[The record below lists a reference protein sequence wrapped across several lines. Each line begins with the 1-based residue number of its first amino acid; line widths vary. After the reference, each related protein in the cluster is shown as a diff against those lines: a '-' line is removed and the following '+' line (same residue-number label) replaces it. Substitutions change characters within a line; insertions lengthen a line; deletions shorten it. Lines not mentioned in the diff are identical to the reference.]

1 MSSGQVSRCKTAD
14 GGSRR
19 GGLPGPCHTRVIPD
33 KAWRIR
39 RNDDHGDCPGRP
51 QHNLRC
57 PWGATRVSKGQGK
70 TRSLCGN
77 CSAGKEPPAAL
88 PKRPRV
94 ISPPVRRPPRPAPV
108 NTTVEDDPRWSGGA
122 RKYSRW
128 HNSWESLCPYIG
140 CEQIDSMLA
149 EGGVCKTARKY
160 GPCSGCFYCS
170 RMFCT
175 MCRHLDKTSAFSFA
189 HGGCGVFKR
198 DRVASHAKT
207 FHPQEQCSCAGDV
220 R

>member
-1 MSSGQVSRCKTAD
+1 MDRPPIKRQR
-14 GGSRR
+14 GGSPRR
-19 GGLPGPCHTRVIPD
+19 RVSQSPVRVPPFRRSGPAVLDRVSFKNQDARRLMEAAAEAASLAPVIPD

-57 PWGATRVSKGQGK
+57 PWGATRVSKGQGT
-70 TRSLCGN
+70 TRSLCRN

-128 HNSWESLCPYIG
+128 HNSWEPLLCPYIS
-140 CEQIDSMLA
+140 CNRVQQA
-149 EGGVCKTARKY
+149 Q
-160 GPCSGCFYCS
+160 SGQ
-170 RMFCT
+170 
-175 MCRHLDKTSAFSFA
+175 DVSA
-189 HGGCGVFKR
+189 
-198 DRVASHAKT
+198 
-207 FHPQEQCSCAGDV
+207 
-220 R
+220 